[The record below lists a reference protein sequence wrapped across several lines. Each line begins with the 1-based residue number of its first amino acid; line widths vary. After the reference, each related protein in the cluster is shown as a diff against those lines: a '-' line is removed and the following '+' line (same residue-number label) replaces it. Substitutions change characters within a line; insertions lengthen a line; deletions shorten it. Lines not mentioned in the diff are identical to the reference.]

1 MNDQILL
8 QLRSL
13 KLPGIREHLEARVL
27 EARGNDLSY
36 EEFLSMLL
44 TDEIEQRTTRRVNR
58 LLKRASLGAETTV
71 ETFDFSFNP
80 SISSKLIK
88 SLASCRFIERAEGI
102 FLLGPTGTGKTHL
115 AKAFAHAACRLMFT
129 VAYYSFHQLFADLA
143 AADLQNRLH
152 VLMKRLLR
160 VDLLVIDDFGFKTMD
175 QASAE
180 RFYAIVDGRFR
191 QRSIILTSNRA
202 MADWPALF
210 PDPIMANAI
219 LDRLAHTSHQI
230 VIKGQSYRKKLQVK
244 ADESPANER
253 TNRQDNAMHPT

>member
-1 MNDQILL
+1 MNDQLL
-8 QLRSL
+8 HQLRAL
-13 KLPGIREHLEARVL
+13 KLPGIREHLEARML
-27 EARGNDLSY
+27 EAKSNDLSY
-36 EEFLSMLL
+36 EDFLSMLL
-44 TDEIEQRTTRRVNR
+44 TDELEQRTTRRVNR

-71 ETFDFSFNP
+71 ETFDFGFN
-80 SISSKLIK
+80 SSVSPKLVK
-88 SLASCRFIERAEGI
+88 SLASCRFVERAEGV
-102 FLLGPTGTGKTHL
+102 FFLGPTGTGKTHL
-115 AKAFAHAACRLMFT
+115 AKALAHAACRLLFS
-129 VAYYSFHQLFADLA
+129 VGYYSFHQLFAELA
-143 AADLQNRLH
+143 AADLQGKLH
-152 VLMKRLLR
+152 LLMKRLLK

-191 QRSIILTSNRA
+191 QKSIILTSNRA

-244 ADESPANER
+244 KDDDTS
-253 TNRQDNAMHPT
+253 Q